1 MLFVNCYETKMHQN
15 EEKTKKVIIRL
26 DVTKNGGDEGSNGR
40 KLSGKPNQKG
50 VYINNGKQFVIK

>member
-1 MLFVNCYETKMHQN
+1 MHQN